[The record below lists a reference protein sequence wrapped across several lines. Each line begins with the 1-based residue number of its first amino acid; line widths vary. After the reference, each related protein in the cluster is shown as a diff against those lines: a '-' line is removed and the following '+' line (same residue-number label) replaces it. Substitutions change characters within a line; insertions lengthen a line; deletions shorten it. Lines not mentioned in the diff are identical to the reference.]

1 MSDNMDQLQAALDAY
16 VNKMTNELIG
26 LLGES
31 PEAVRGARVTVG
43 ILSTIVSM
51 GVNAEADNMILLTTQ
66 LAMLNK
72 LGEVL
77 GGR

>member
-1 MSDNMDQLQAALDAY
+1 MDQLQAALDAY
-16 VNKMTNELIG
+16 VNKMADELLG

-51 GVNAEADNMILLTTQ
+51 GVNAAADNMILLTTQ

>member
-16 VNKMTNELIG
+16 VNKMADELLG

-51 GVNAEADNMILLTTQ
+51 GVNAAADNMILLTTQ

>member
-16 VNKMTNELIG
+16 VTKMSAELLG